1 MPKKVLLVGHCGPDG
16 SYLRVA
22 VRAASADAV
31 VSCAGNNDE
40 LRRAITNGID
50 LLLINRNLDGDFE
63 QADGIE
69 LIQSLRASDPK
80 VKMMLITNFPEA
92 QAAARA
98 AGALAGFG
106 KKDLGKPV
114 AVEAIKGAL

>member
-22 VRAASADAV
+22 VRAASPEAI
-31 VSCAGNNDE
+31 VSCAGTNDE
-40 LRRAITNGID
+40 LRRAIANGID

-69 LIQSLRASDPK
+69 LIQSLRTSDPD

-106 KKDLGKPV
+106 KKDLGKPAAV
-114 AVEAIKGAL
+114 AAIKGAL